1 MNDANILNYVAQKRD
16 ILSRTK
22 QARDG
27 LRIDNQKLR
36 GQCGLLA
43 NKSLLRDYEERID
56 ESDYLRERIQDLTMK
71 HAELTLNLN
80 GIKRRIEQA
89 KAIQI

>member
-1 MNDANILNYVAQKRD
+1 MNDANISNYVYQKRD

-43 NKSLLRDYEERID
+43 NMSLLRDYEERID